1 MFVIFNW
8 RTWAY
13 FYQSHECICKHTPG
27 LFSLSHNRQKKLS
40 APLVMSSDSG
50 LVVASQRFAG
60 TRAITKY
67 LNWTFVLV
75 LSPSLAQVT
84 VTQKTVT
91 LGNNREFMSP
101 CLPIELRSVTTC
113 PESSGGYKRGES

>member
-1 MFVIFNW
+1 MFVIFN
-8 RTWAY
+8 
-13 FYQSHECICKHTPG
+13 CITCTHIWPAMPG
-27 LFSLSHNRQKKLS
+27 LFSLSHNRQKRLS

-75 LSPSLAQVT
+75 LSPCLAQVT

-91 LGNNREFMSP
+91 LGNNRGFKPSMSA
-101 CLPIELRSVTTC
+101 
-113 PESSGGYKRGES
+113 Y